1 MESSLS
7 VMSMNSDAMG
17 RRGSLRRRR
26 KTMNFRANPELAPA
40 HNDFDIY
47 LNEAVMP
54 VLAQSLDALCRQ
66 LARMQEQAG
75 QLDPKV
81 RARFNPLT
89 WLAQQLLRRHPK
101 CARTPRRQLL
111 YRGFK
116 DWADWEKGRREL
128 LRRKPFI
135 EEVFSGFMLRGLVQ
149 HDTIDAVVAS
159 ADDTLHLQGAL
170 KNHADLKEALD
181 QAKMEVSSMPST
193 TP

>member
-116 DWADWEKGRREL
+116 DWADWEKGRREM
-128 LRRKPFI
+128 LRRR
-135 EEVFSGFMLRGLVQ
+135 EAVNEVFNGFMLRGVVNFETMQDVVQ
-149 HDTIDAVVAS
+149 SIDDSLFLEGAIKNNAQLAAV
-159 ADDTLHLQGAL
+159 L
-170 KNHADLKEALD
+170 KDESLELLA
-181 QAKMEVSSMPST
+181 Q
-193 TP
+193 

>member
-54 VLAQSLDALCRQ
+54 VLAQSLDALTRQ
-66 LARMQEQAG
+66 LNRMDEQAAS
-75 QLDPKV
+75 LDPKV

-101 CARTPRRQLL
+101 CARTPRRAQL

-116 DWADWEKGRREL
+116 DWADWEKGRREM
-128 LRRKPFI
+128 LRRQPAI
-135 EEVFSGFMLRGLVQ
+135 EEVFKGYMLRGGVAV
-149 HDTIDAVVAS
+149 DKINTVVADV
-159 ADDTLHLQGAL
+159 DDSLYLQGVLKNNKGFQAAL
-170 KNHADLKEALD
+170 KK
-181 QAKMEVSSMPST
+181 AKQ
-193 TP
+193 